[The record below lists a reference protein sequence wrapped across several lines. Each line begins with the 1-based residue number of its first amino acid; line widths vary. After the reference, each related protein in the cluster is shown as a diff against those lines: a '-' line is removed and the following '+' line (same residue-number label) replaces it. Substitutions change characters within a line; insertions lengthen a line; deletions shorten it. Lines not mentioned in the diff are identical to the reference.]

1 MLGEIQRDSTNESTV
16 LMSKISKLE
25 QQKDF
30 FQEMLQVEKEFN
42 EGYAKL
48 RGEAGE
54 ARHKHASEVFST
66 HQNAS
71 GKPRSKVGAF
81 DEMVL
86 ETQRHANKW
95 NCFCQRVTDKMKVN

>member
-1 MLGEIQRDSTNESTV
+1 
-16 LMSKISKLE
+16 MSKISKLE
-25 QQKDF
+25 QQMDF
-30 FQEMLQVEKEFN
+30 FQEMLQIEKEFN

-54 ARHKHASEVFST
+54 ARHKHASEGFST

-86 ETQRHANKW
+86 ETQRHASKW
-95 NCFCQRVTDKMKVN
+95 NCFCQRITDKMKVN